1 MNIELKHLRTIL
13 AIHKTGSLQR
23 ATEQLNM
30 TQSAI
35 SHQLRYIREQ
45 IGVELF
51 VPETRPLKLSPEGLE
66 LIEAAERIL
75 SEVDKL
81 KSRFVDLRSGQTGR
95 MFIAIECHACFEWL
109 FPVLNLFRDHHSN
122 VDVDIKP
129 GLAFKAIEALQNEEV
144 DLVISADPEELAGI
158 EFHEL
163 FTYEPIF
170 IASRNHPLSKRP
182 YIDAEDFADQ
192 NIITYPVPKERLDLF
207 NLLLLPA
214 GIEPLSIRQ
223 IELTSV
229 ILLLVSANKGV
240 SVLPDWVLQSSRE
253 TDHLTQKRLT
263 KKGTSR
269 KLYAAVRRRDSEKL
283 YIKTFLSLSKNIL
296 SRYQLE

>member
-144 DLVISADPEELAGI
+144 DLVISADLEELAGI

-253 TDHLTQKRLT
+253 TGHLTQKRLT

-296 SRYQLE
+296 SRLST

>member
-296 SRYQLE
+296 SRLST

>member
-23 ATEQLNM
+23 TTEQLNM

-296 SRYQLE
+296 SRLST

>member
-144 DLVISADPEELAGI
+144 DLVISADLEELAGI

-170 IASRNHPLSKRP
+170 IASRNHPLSKRA

-296 SRYQLE
+296 SRLST

>member
-1 MNIELKHLRTIL
+1 M
-13 AIHKTGSLQR
+13 
-23 ATEQLNM
+23 
-30 TQSAI
+30 
-35 SHQLRYIREQ
+35 
-45 IGVELF
+45 ELF
-51 VPETRPLKLSPEGLE
+51 APETRPLKLSPEGLE

-144 DLVISADPEELAGI
+144 DLVISADPEKLAGI

-182 YIDAEDFADQ
+182 YINAKDFADQ

-240 SVLPDWVLQSSRE
+240 SVLPDWVLQSSHE

-269 KLYAAVRRRDSEKL
+269 KLYAAVRRRDSEKV

-296 SRYQLE
+296 SRLSP

>member
-75 SEVDKL
+75 SEEDKL

-170 IASRNHPLSKRP
+170 IASRNHPLSARP

-253 TDHLTQKRLT
+253 TDHLIQKRLT

-296 SRYQLE
+296 SRLST

>member
-229 ILLLVSANKGV
+229 ILFLVSANKGV

-283 YIKTFLSLSKNIL
+283 YIKTFLSLSKNTL
-296 SRYQLE
+296 SRLST

>member
-283 YIKTFLSLSKNIL
+283 YTKTFLSLSKNIL

>member
-23 ATEQLNM
+23 TTEQLNM

-144 DLVISADPEELAGI
+144 DLVVSADPEELAGI

-296 SRYQLE
+296 SRLST

>member
-23 ATEQLNM
+23 ATEQLNI

-296 SRYQLE
+296 SRLST

>member
-13 AIHKTGSLQR
+13 AIHKTGSLQG

-269 KLYAAVRRRDSEKL
+269 KLYAAVRSRDSEKL

-296 SRYQLE
+296 SRLST

>member
-144 DLVISADPEELAGI
+144 DLVISADLEELAGI

>member
-192 NIITYPVPKERLDLF
+192 NIIAYPVPKERLDLF

-296 SRYQLE
+296 SRLST

>member
-23 ATEQLNM
+23 ATEMLNM

-283 YIKTFLSLSKNIL
+283 YIKTCLSLSKIIL
-296 SRYQLE
+296 SRLST

>member
-1 MNIELKHLRTIL
+1 
-13 AIHKTGSLQR
+13 
-23 ATEQLNM
+23 M

-253 TDHLTQKRLT
+253 TDQLT
-263 KKGTSR
+263 
-269 KLYAAVRRRDSEKL
+269 
-283 YIKTFLSLSKNIL
+283 
-296 SRYQLE
+296 

>member
-144 DLVISADPEELAGI
+144 DLVISADLEELAGI

-296 SRYQLE
+296 SRLST

>member
-269 KLYAAVRRRDSEKL
+269 KLYAAVRRRDSKKL

-296 SRYQLE
+296 SRLST

>member
-51 VPETRPLKLSPEGLE
+51 IPETRPLKLSPEGLE

-296 SRYQLE
+296 SRLST

>member
-269 KLYAAVRRRDSEKL
+269 KLYAAVRRRDTEKL

-296 SRYQLE
+296 SRLST

>member
-283 YIKTFLSLSKNIL
+283 YIKTFLSLSKNTL
-296 SRYQLE
+296 SRLST

>member
-223 IELTSV
+223 IELTTV

-296 SRYQLE
+296 SRLST

>member
-296 SRYQLE
+296 SSLST

>member
-23 ATEQLNM
+23 ATEMLNM

-263 KKGTSR
+263 KKGTRR

-296 SRYQLE
+296 SRLST

>member
-13 AIHKTGSLQR
+13 AIHKTGSLQG

-296 SRYQLE
+296 SRLST